1 MKVTIKKL
9 KDLERKITISVP
21 VDEYKNKFNSKIKNI
36 KTKAKIDGFRKGNVP
51 DDVLEQRYGQT
62 IHAEVVNELIQESY
76 PKAISENNIRPASSP
91 QVSIDM
97 EDPKKPITYSAT
109 IEVFP
114 EIKPKFSR
122 WTNYEEFN
130 IEIENNDI
138 DNAIADIFKRYGE
151 WKDVDREAQLDDQ
164 VVIDFL
170 GTINGDEFE
179 GNSAQDFKLILGSKS
194 MIPGFEDNIVGKKPS
209 KFKID
214 CKFPDDYFKKDLAGV
229 DAQFEINLK
238 NVQQNIEAKADKD
251 LYEKLQMEVKNQ
263 SEFIEEITKN
273 KGSTSLEFREKLSRI
288 AFTETS
294 YYDSVISDYF
304 NKKNNIIFPN
314 KKIFHANLIDTPRY
328 GENPHQESAIYSKN
342 SAMKIKQ
349 IHGKQLS
356 YNNYNDIFSAL
367 TISKS
372 LPKNIGT
379 VIVKHANPCG
389 VSINKN
395 HLTSYKLAL
404 ACDPTSAFGGIVS
417 CNFKIVKNLA
427 LELNKLFLEV
437 IIANGFDDD
446 ALKLLK
452 KKKNLRLIDATNYSF
467 KEILRYIS
475 SNDELLVQTEDLK
488 KFRNKDFKVVSKK
501 KPTSKQ
507 MKSLIFAFNICR
519 YVKSNAI
526 VLASNDSTAGIGSGQ
541 PSRLDS
547 CQIAINKMK
556 KFIHTKEDVVA
567 ASDAFFPFVDGIEK
581 LVQSGVTA
589 VIQPSGS
596 IRDKEI
602 INFANETD
610 TILVFSKTRHFR
622 H

>member
-1 MKVTIKKL
+1 MKKIKTALISVSDKKNLKPLLNSLKKNNIKIISSGGTFKEIKKL
-9 KDLERKITISVP
+9 KFKSIEVSEFTSSPEILEGRVKTLHPKIHAGILNKR
-21 VDEYKNKFNSKIKNI
+21 KNKIHLRDIKDNNFENIDLVIVNFYPFENTLKNTKNHEKIIENIDVGGPTMVRSAAKNY
-36 KTKAKIDGFRKGNVP
+36 K
-51 DDVLEQRYGQT
+51 DVTVITSSDQYG
-62 IHAEVVNELIQESY
+62 ELI
-76 PKAISENNIRPASSP
+76 
-91 QVSIDM
+91 
-97 EDPKKPITYSAT
+97 
-109 IEVFP
+109 
-114 EIKPKFSR
+114 
-122 WTNYEEFN
+122 EE
-130 IEIENNDI
+130 
-138 DNAIADIFKRYGE
+138 
-151 WKDVDREAQLDDQ
+151 L
-164 VVIDFL
+164 
-170 GTINGDEFE
+170 
-179 GNSAQDFKLILGSKS
+179 KL
-194 MIPGFEDNIVGKKPS
+194 
-209 KFKID
+209 
-214 CKFPDDYFKKDLAGV
+214 
-229 DAQFEINLK
+229 
-238 NVQQNIEAKADKD
+238 
-251 LYEKLQMEVKNQ
+251 
-263 SEFIEEITKN
+263 N

-288 AFTETS
+288 AFTETA

-304 NKKNNIIFPN
+304 NKKNNIIFP
-314 KKIFHANLIDTPRY
+314 KKKVFHSNLIETPRY
-328 GENPHQESAIYSKN
+328 GENPHQLSAIYSKN
-342 SAMKIKQ
+342 NLMKINQ

-389 VSINKN
+389 VSINSN
-395 HLTSYKLAL
+395 HLKSYQLAL
-404 ACDPTSAFGGIVS
+404 ACDPISAFGGIIS
-417 CNFKIVKNLA
+417 CNFKISKNLA
-427 LELNKLFLEV
+427 SELRKLFLEV
-437 IIANGFDDD
+437 IIANGFEKD

-467 KEILRYIS
+467 KEKLRFIS
-475 SNDELLVQTEDLK
+475 SNEELLVQTEDFK
-488 KFRNKDFKVVSKK
+488 KFSNKDFKVVSKK
-501 KPTSKQ
+501 KPNFKQ
-507 MKSLIFAFNICR
+507 MKNLIFAFNICR

-526 VLASNDSTAGIGSGQ
+526 VLVSNETTAGIGSGQ

-556 KFIHTKEDVVA
+556 KFMHTDSEVVA